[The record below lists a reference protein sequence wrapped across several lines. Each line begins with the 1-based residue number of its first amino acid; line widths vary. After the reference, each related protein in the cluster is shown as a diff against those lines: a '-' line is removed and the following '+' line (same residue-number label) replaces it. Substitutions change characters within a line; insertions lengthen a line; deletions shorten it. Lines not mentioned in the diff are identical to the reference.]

1 MKKGTSKVQRA
12 LFWHFP
18 AYLEGYQGLGRDFR
32 ATPYSIIRSG
42 DWKLIYYYLP
52 ETPKQPKALLY
63 NLKDDPEERNELSSA
78 HPDKCREMIQEMSA
92 QLEKEGALYP
102 VDKQGNELKPFV
114 YF

>member
-1 MKKGTSKVQRA
+1 MKRPLYFHYPNNWGERHGTTGAPQSA
-12 LFWHFP
+12 
-18 AYLEGYQGLGRDFR
+18 
-32 ATPYSIIRSG
+32 IIEG

-63 NLKDDPEERNELSSA
+63 NLKDDPEERNELSAA
-78 HPDKCREMIQEMSA
+78 HPDQCREMIREMSA
-92 QLEKEGALYP
+92 RLEKEGALYP

>member
-1 MKKGTSKVQRA
+1 MA
-12 LFWHFP
+12 LI
-18 AYLEGYQGLGRDFR
+18 LVCK
-32 ATPYSIIRSG
+32 SIDVLSANCFKCNCIDRGSYFTTYRMG